1 MSNIFIVIAA
11 DINFKSFFEK
21 CNQSCINNGYKTI
34 VYDLGNLG
42 TGKEF
47 TGRFSDKTS
56 AKIPSKPNIILDALT
71 QIENNDYL
79 VWLDAD
85 TIMWDNIEEAKLN
98 YDIAVT
104 LRKPKDLEN
113 DLPINAG
120 VIFFRKNNNTI
131 DFINRWA
138 KACETSKSD
147 QLELNNLLN
156 LKNSDLNS
164 VCIKENITV
173 QVFPCDIYNNFY
185 FKKSQLHAKITHYKS
200 KHRFRW
206 PERTTVDIKKPKR
219 TKEKTGVNS
228 TNERSC

>member
-1 MSNIFIVIAA
+1 MYIVIAA
-11 DINFKSFFEK
+11 DINFKNFFEK
-21 CNQSCINNGYKTI
+21 CNQSCIDSGYKTI
-34 VYDLGNLG
+34 VYDLGGLG
-42 TGKEF
+42 LGKKF
-47 TGRFSDKTS
+47 DGRFSEKTS

-71 QIENNDYL
+71 DLEENDYL

-85 TIMWDNIEEAKLN
+85 TIMWDSINESKLD

-120 VIFFRKNNNTI
+120 VIFFKKTNNTLQ
-131 DFINRWA
+131 FIKQWA

-147 QLELNNLLN
+147 QLELNNLLQ
-156 LKNSDLNS
+156 LKNSDLHTVS
-164 VCIKENITV
+164 IKGNLKV
-173 QVFPCDIYNNFY
+173 QVFSCDIYNNFY
-185 FKKSQLHAKITHYKS
+185 FKKSQQHAKITHYKS

-219 TKEKTGVNS
+219 IKE
-228 TNERSC
+228 TNRVYK

>member
-1 MSNIFIVIAA
+1 MNNIFIVIAA
-11 DINFKSFFEK
+11 DINFKLFFEK
-21 CNQSCINNGYKTI
+21 CNQSCVNNGYNTI
-34 VYDLGNLG
+34 IYDLGGLG

-47 TGRFSDKTS
+47 NGRFSEKTS
-56 AKIPSKPNIILDALT
+56 AKIPSKPDIILDALN

-85 TIMWDNIEEAKLN
+85 TILWDTIEEIKLE

-104 LRKPKDLEN
+104 LRKPKELEN

-120 VIFFRKNNNTI
+120 VIFFRKNSNTI
-131 DFINRWA
+131 NFINRWS
-138 KACETSKSD
+138 KACENSKSD

-156 LKNSDLNS
+156 LKNSDLNT
-164 VCIKENITV
+164 VCVKENLTV
-173 QVFPCDIYNNFY
+173 QVFSCDIYNNFY

-206 PERTTVDIKKPKR
+206 PDRTTVNIIKPKR
-219 TKEKTGVNS
+219 IKEKNRY
-228 TNERSC
+228 NK